1 MKASCL
7 AVLGS
12 LTIVPKVGSPVSR
25 QCCQHL
31 YISAA
36 VMTES
41 FNVTI
46 YGHRVQTVEGLRV
59 AGVSYIVLA
68 AM

>member
-1 MKASCL
+1 M
-7 AVLGS
+7 
-12 LTIVPKVGSPVSR
+12 IVPKVGSPLSR
-25 QCCQHL
+25 QCCQIF

-46 YGHRVQTVEGLRV
+46 YGRHIQRVKGLHV
-59 AGVSYIVLA
+59 VDVSYIVLA